1 MPLLL
6 IGTLVIL
13 LTVGGGDRLSAWLMP
28 GFPPQLGAMI
38 LIAALILVTALSLT
52 PTRLLANAIIVGIG
66 TVILAAL
73 KGLLQ
78 ACLSALRILW
88 DRSRSAWRT
97 LRGSA

>member
-6 IGTLVIL
+6 IGTIVLL
-13 LTVGGGDRLSAWLMP
+13 LTVGGGDRLSAYLMP
-28 GFPPQLGAMI
+28 GLPPQLGSI
-38 LIAALILVTALSLT
+38 LLIAALILFTLLLLA

-66 TVILAAL
+66 KVILAAL

-78 ACLSALRILW
+78 ACLAALRILW